1 MATRDRK
8 VTSNNSI
15 GAVNY
20 SPEDLEVLFKEFV
33 WHGGPDWREE
43 VYCIIKLDPGSNGE
57 IAGNF
62 YKSELIEKL
71 LQYIKLLPVLTCSL
85 EDVPLYINS
94 QIELTKWRLKIGK

>member
-1 MATRDRK
+1 

-20 SPEDLEVLFKEFV
+20 TPEDLEMLFKEFS
-33 WHGGPDWREE
+33 WHDSLDWRENG
-43 VYCIIKLDPGSNGE
+43 YCILKLDPGSTGAIE
-57 IAGNF
+57 GNF

-71 LQYIKLLPVLTCSL
+71 LQYIDILPVLTCSF

-94 QIELTKWRLKIGK
+94 QAELTKWRLKIGK